1 MCCYIYDVR
10 KKTIGGL
17 NQKEVYIIKLQC
29 NIFYTIAHS
38 KTPDPKGLASL
49 NVLWQ
54 PVTLPPKNPPL
65 LYSVINRRFK
75 CAKVFT
81 LFTETY
87 KQINIIS

>member
-29 NIFYTIAHS
+29 NIF
-38 KTPDPKGLASL
+38 TPLRILNADPKGLASL